1 MNISRFT
8 FHLSRSKGQ
17 ATTEMVLLLPLFM
30 LFLFVFVKIFAL
42 LVLVQKLEVASFYAA
57 RRWQLESH
65 RNVAHESWDDS
76 ALKGDILKRVR
87 RYMGFEN
94 SSVKKFLN
102 LEKAELEIR
111 RTQVWQ
117 EVTLK
122 VYTRPWQFPG
132 LKDRQ
137 GPLKLEVVKYVPN
150 RDRPIK
156 QNLPIAQ

>member
-1 MNISRFT
+1 MNLSRFASRISR
-8 FHLSRSKGQ
+8 RNGQ

-65 RNVAHESWDDS
+65 RNAAYESWDDS
-76 ALKGDILKRVR
+76 ALKSDILKRVR
-87 RYMGFEN
+87 RYMGFDN
-94 SSVKKFLN
+94 PSVKKFLN
-102 LEKAELEIR
+102 LERAEIEIQ

-117 EVTLK
+117 VVTLR
-122 VYTRPWQFPG
+122 VYTRPWRFPG

-137 GPLKLEVVKYVPN
+137 GPLKLDVVKYVPN